1 MNKSNSDFEKL
12 QEDFREL
19 QLRVTRF
26 SSVEQELIN
35 TRDRLDDELVLYK
48 KLNHF
53 IQDSFKDLSEKKFLQ
68 LVCETIVDIFELESS
83 VVFLKDNHN
92 ALHSQFFT
100 ESIDFRENNKNE
112 FAREIEDLGKLLDYK
127 KSIILDSE
135 KIKSFSSFKHF
146 SRGLFYQFIDEDL
159 QIEMYLI
166 GLISKEFDPIYQPL
180 KSRHETIF
188 SVFSQQV
195 QSMMANIRK
204 NDKIRNQ
211 IKIISESEDE
221 LRKLSQIATKTTNGV
236 IISDEFGRIVWVN
249 DAFFKIT
256 GYHLEEVKGRKP
268 KEFLQGK
275 DSDKDALNLLK
286 NALQQKEYVEVTLI
300 NYKKNGR
307 QYFNSLQITPVFDEH
322 GKLQNFIALQKDI
335 TEEIFAK
342 NELLSVN
349 SRFEVISEKSQIGIW
364 ERNYATGKS
373 TYNKI
378 LLEQFGAYGT
388 EFEKDFF
395 THWKNYYTPDEAI
408 RLEKKLDAFIN
419 SNEELLEDEFKIIH
433 GKTKEINTLKTL
445 IIAERDSSKNVIKLI
460 GTSIDITENKK
471 HEITLKHHLQQQ
483 ELLAEISLDL
493 NHITSFKQ
501 RINGVLNKLLNHTNA
516 SRVYI
521 FENLENNKA
530 CSNTFEVC
538 NVGIEAQIHELNYVE
553 FEYIPYWKTTLLEK
567 GIIYSDNI
575 ELLPDEVRA
584 ILEPQS
590 IKSIIVFPL
599 FVKGDFFGF
608 IGFDECVVYK
618 KWTKSE
624 LEMLRAVS
632 GIISN
637 AYERDISEKNIIAS
651 EKKYRSIIDNMNLG
665 LIETDIEGKAIY
677 TNKKF
682 FELTLLE
689 DSSILAI
696 NSDADKLLKQRLKQK
711 IISSYNKLDENS
723 HEIDFKRKDGIKK
736 TFLVSYG
743 TASDQSGKL
752 SGYISVFLDITAVKA
767 LQKNLENALKE
778 RDDFLA
784 KSTMLKNFYENVLNN
799 SPSEVIVLNPEFVV
813 TYSNQHLHRK
823 DIILENAVGKSLSE
837 IIGIQHY
844 SDGHTDKLIDKLHEA
859 ISTNQLVQ
867 IEESYF
873 AIDGKERYTLQSIL
887 PIYDEYKT
895 LENII
900 ISAIDITEIK
910 TFEKNLLQKNEELK
924 KINSELDNF
933 VYSVSH
939 DLRSPL
945 LSVKGILSLV
955 FKTPHLDEKVSN
967 YLKMAEKSILR
978 LDGTIHEIL
987 DYSRNSRLGLTFEQ
1001 VNLAEMIN
1009 NIYEDLKFSTP
1020 NKVEFKSEISYT
1032 QDLITDKARLN
1043 TLLKNIIGNA
1053 FKYLKIAKE
1062 DSCVSINAKI
1072 ENNFLEIQVTDNGE
1086 GIAKDNL
1093 SKIFEMF
1100 YRASKS
1106 TAGTG
1111 LGLYICKE
1119 IMNKL
1124 NGEISISSQVNE
1136 GTTVNLKIPLQK

>member
-408 RLEKKLDAFIN
+408 RLN
-419 SNEELLEDEFKIIH
+419 
-433 GKTKEINTLKTL
+433 
-445 IIAERDSSKNVIKLI
+445 
-460 GTSIDITENKK
+460 
-471 HEITLKHHLQQQ
+471 
-483 ELLAEISLDL
+483 
-493 NHITSFKQ
+493 
-501 RINGVLNKLLNHTNA
+501 
-516 SRVYI
+516 
-521 FENLENNKA
+521 
-530 CSNTFEVC
+530 
-538 NVGIEAQIHELNYVE
+538 
-553 FEYIPYWKTTLLEK
+553 
-567 GIIYSDNI
+567 
-575 ELLPDEVRA
+575 
-584 ILEPQS
+584 
-590 IKSIIVFPL
+590 
-599 FVKGDFFGF
+599 
-608 IGFDECVVYK
+608 
-618 KWTKSE
+618 
-624 LEMLRAVS
+624 
-632 GIISN
+632 
-637 AYERDISEKNIIAS
+637 
-651 EKKYRSIIDNMNLG
+651 
-665 LIETDIEGKAIY
+665 
-677 TNKKF
+677 
-682 FELTLLE
+682 
-689 DSSILAI
+689 
-696 NSDADKLLKQRLKQK
+696 
-711 IISSYNKLDENS
+711 
-723 HEIDFKRKDGIKK
+723 
-736 TFLVSYG
+736 
-743 TASDQSGKL
+743 
-752 SGYISVFLDITAVKA
+752 
-767 LQKNLENALKE
+767 
-778 RDDFLA
+778 
-784 KSTMLKNFYENVLNN
+784 
-799 SPSEVIVLNPEFVV
+799 
-813 TYSNQHLHRK
+813 
-823 DIILENAVGKSLSE
+823 
-837 IIGIQHY
+837 
-844 SDGHTDKLIDKLHEA
+844 
-859 ISTNQLVQ
+859 
-867 IEESYF
+867 
-873 AIDGKERYTLQSIL
+873 
-887 PIYDEYKT
+887 
-895 LENII
+895 
-900 ISAIDITEIK
+900 
-910 TFEKNLLQKNEELK
+910 
-924 KINSELDNF
+924 
-933 VYSVSH
+933 
-939 DLRSPL
+939 
-945 LSVKGILSLV
+945 
-955 FKTPHLDEKVSN
+955 
-967 YLKMAEKSILR
+967 
-978 LDGTIHEIL
+978 
-987 DYSRNSRLGLTFEQ
+987 
-1001 VNLAEMIN
+1001 
-1009 NIYEDLKFSTP
+1009 
-1020 NKVEFKSEISYT
+1020 
-1032 QDLITDKARLN
+1032 
-1043 TLLKNIIGNA
+1043 
-1053 FKYLKIAKE
+1053 
-1062 DSCVSINAKI
+1062 
-1072 ENNFLEIQVTDNGE
+1072 
-1086 GIAKDNL
+1086 
-1093 SKIFEMF
+1093 
-1100 YRASKS
+1100 
-1106 TAGTG
+1106 
-1111 LGLYICKE
+1111 
-1119 IMNKL
+1119 
-1124 NGEISISSQVNE
+1124 
-1136 GTTVNLKIPLQK
+1136 